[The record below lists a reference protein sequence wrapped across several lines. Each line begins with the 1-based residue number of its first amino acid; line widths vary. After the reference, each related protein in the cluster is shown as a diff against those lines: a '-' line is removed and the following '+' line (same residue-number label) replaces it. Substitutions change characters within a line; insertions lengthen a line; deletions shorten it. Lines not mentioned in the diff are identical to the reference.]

1 MTYKVEYQ
9 YSQWRDRDETGG
21 YSWWIDCE
29 ETFTTKASRT
39 KFINKM
45 RSKYQYLDFRATGV
59 GSDNLKVKI
68 DIRTEEEI
76 SIMSDKIVTIY
87 TDGSAHYKDKLGGI
101 GVYIKFGKGD
111 QVKEKI
117 ISRGYSN
124 TTNNRMELRAIIEA
138 MKAITVKSYE
148 VHIYTDS
155 ELCVNTFTSWI
166 IRWEKES
173 YAGRKNV
180 DLLVEGLEE
189 LRKFPKGNVV
199 FHWVKGH
206 NGIQGNEIADLLA
219 TDGRKSENH
228 KKCR

>member
-1 MTYKVEYQ
+1 LSYRVEYQ
-9 YSQWRDRDETGG
+9 YSQWRDRDGETSH
-21 YSWWIDCE
+21 SWWVDCE
-29 ETFTTKASRT
+29 EPLGSKAAMT
-39 KFINKM
+39 KFIKKM
-45 RSKYQYLDFRATGV
+45 NSQYEFIDFRAV
-59 GSDNLKVKI
+59 GAPSDNPKVNI
-68 DIRTEEEI
+68 DTRTEEDTN
-76 SIMSDKIVTIY
+76 IMSDKTVTIY

-101 GVYIKFGKGD
+101 GVYIKFGTGD
-111 QVKEKI
+111 QMKEKI

-124 TTNNRMELRAIIEA
+124 TTNNRMELRAIIEG
-138 MKAITVKSYE
+138 MKAITLKNYK

-166 IRWEKES
+166 GRWEKEG

-180 DLLVEGLEE
+180 DLLIEGLEE

-219 TDGRKSENH
+219 TDGRKSSSH